1 MSNFDFLAGGTE
13 AMSLEDM
20 VSVALR
26 AGDIRKWLKDI
37 EETLI
42 DLAYE
47 KGANVPGLKVVRGSG
62 RRSIKDADAFL
73 KALEDGGFV
82 IDGLSTVTTKLS
94 SISTIERKL
103 GVKLEDSPGSEFVTK
118 SPGSLMLVPEADPRK
133 GVSKADESAGAYS
146 ELFQ

>member
-37 EETLI
+37 EEALI

-62 RRSIKDADAFL
+62 RRSIKDPDAFL
-73 KALEDGGFV
+73 KSLEDGGFI
-82 IDGLSTVTTKLS
+82 IDGLATQTTKLA

-103 GVKLEDSPGSEFVTK
+103 KVRLEDSPGSAFVTK
-118 SPGSLMLVPEADPRK
+118 SPGSLMLVPEEDPRK
-133 GVSKADESAGAYS
+133 GVSKSDETAGAYS

>member
-1 MSNFDFLAGGTE
+1 MSNLDFLAVGTE

-37 EETLI
+37 EEALI

-62 RRSIKDADAFL
+62 RRSIKDTDAFL
-73 KALEDGGFV
+73 KALEDGGFI
-82 IDGLSTVTTKLS
+82 IDGLATQTTKLA

-103 GVKLEDSPGSEFVTK
+103 KVKLEDSPGSAFVTK
-118 SPGSLMLVPEADPRK
+118 SPGSLMLVPEEDPRK
-133 GVSKADESAGAYS
+133 GVSKSDETAGAYS

>member
-37 EETLI
+37 EEALI
-42 DLAYE
+42 DIAYE

-73 KALEDGGFV
+73 KALEDGGFI
-82 IDGLSTVTTKLS
+82 IDGLATQTTKLA

-103 GVKLEDSPGSEFVTK
+103 KVKLEDSPGSAFVTK
-118 SPGSLMLVPEADPRK
+118 SPGSLVLVPEEDPRK
-133 GVSKADESAGAYS
+133 GVSKSDESAGDYS

>member
-37 EETLI
+37 EEALI

-47 KGANVPGLKVVRGSG
+47 KGANVPGLKVVRGAG

-73 KALEDGGFV
+73 KALEDGGFI
-82 IDGLSTVTTKLS
+82 IDGLATQTIKLA

-103 GVKLEDSPGSEFVTK
+103 KVKLEDSPGGAFVTK
-118 SPGSLMLVPEADPRK
+118 SPGSLMLVPEEDPRK
-133 GVSKADESAGAYS
+133 GVSKSDESAGAYS

>member
-20 VSVALR
+20 VSIALR

-37 EETLI
+37 EEALI
-42 DLAYE
+42 DLSYE

-62 RRSIKDADAFL
+62 RRSIKDTDAFL
-73 KALEDGGFV
+73 KALEDGGFI
-82 IDGLSTVTTKLS
+82 IDGLATQTTKLA

-103 GVKLEDSPGSEFVTK
+103 KVKLEDSPGSAFVTK
-118 SPGSLMLVPEADPRK
+118 SPGSLMLVPEEDPRK
-133 GVSKADESAGAYS
+133 GVSKSDESAGAYS

>member
-1 MSNFDFLAGGTE
+1 MSDFDFLAGGTE

-37 EETLI
+37 EEALI

-62 RRSIKDADAFL
+62 RRSIKDTDAFL
-73 KALEDGGFV
+73 KALEDGGFI
-82 IDGLSTVTTKLS
+82 IDGLATQTTKLA

-103 GVKLEDSPGSEFVTK
+103 GVKLEDSSGGEFVTK
-118 SPGSLMLVPEADPRK
+118 SPGSLMLVSEADPRK
-133 GVSKADESAGAYS
+133 GVSKADESMGAYS

>member
-1 MSNFDFLAGGTE
+1 MSNCDFLAGGTE

-37 EETLI
+37 EEALI
-42 DLAYE
+42 YLAYE

-62 RRSIKDADAFL
+62 RRSIKDTDAFL
-73 KALEDGGFV
+73 KALEDGGFI
-82 IDGLSTVTTKLS
+82 IDGLATQTTKLA

-103 GVKLEDSPGSEFVTK
+103 KVKLEDSPGSAFVTK
-118 SPGSLMLVPEADPRK
+118 SPGSLMLVPEEDPRK
-133 GVSKADESAGAYS
+133 GVSKSDESAGAYS

>member
-1 MSNFDFLAGGTE
+1 MSNLDFLAGGTE

-37 EETLI
+37 EEALI
-42 DLAYE
+42 YLAYE
-47 KGANVPGLKVVRGSG
+47 EGDNVPGLKVVRGSG
-62 RRSIKDADAFL
+62 RRSIKDTDAFL
-73 KALEDGGFV
+73 KALEDGGFI
-82 IDGLSTVTTKLS
+82 IDGLATQTTKLA

-103 GVKLEDSPGSEFVTK
+103 GVKLEDSPGSDFVTK
-118 SPGSLMLVPEADPRK
+118 SPGSLMLVPEEDPRK
-133 GVSKADESAGAYS
+133 GVSKSDETAGAYS